1 MIKRTRNLDVALV
14 RTFAAVADRASMTA
28 AANLLNL
35 TQGAVSQQ
43 IGRLE
48 EGFGAPLFKR
58 SRRGLRLTSAGER
71 LLGKAKRLLQ
81 INDEIWGEMA
91 TAQLGG
97 EVRIG
102 VPQDLIGSVLAPILK
117 TYTEARPQVEVSLVC
132 TTSLQLMQ
140 ALEEGSLDLAVIEE
154 PVGPTS
160 GETARVERL
169 VWVGARGGVAHRKR
183 PLPISMVADTCA
195 FRPLIIETLDSN
207 GLPWRAMFENGNIEA
222 TIGMVRSDLAV
233 TAWLAPT
240 VPVDLN
246 ILTAESGLPDLPS
259 FAINLHLPRHQVNRA
274 ASEFAHHV
282 RDGLMRHTQAA

>member
-1 MIKRTRNLDVALV
+1 MIKRSRNLDVALV

-48 EGFGAPLFKR
+48 QGFGAPLFKR

-71 LLGKAKRLLQ
+71 LLGNAKRLLE
-81 INDEIWGEMA
+81 INDEIWGDMA

-117 TYTEARPQVEVSLVC
+117 TYTDARPQVEVSLVC

-207 GLPWRAMFENGNIEA
+207 GLPWRAMFESGNIEA
-222 TIGMVRSDLAV
+222 TTGMVRSDLAV

-274 ASEFAHHV
+274 ATEFAHHV
-282 RDGLMRHTQAA
+282 RDGLMRHSQAA